1 MGKSWELSSLL
12 YYYCPQGTDWF
23 TDNPST
29 VPTILFQRGLYVF
42 QRPFFADPRLSS
54 GKEWNNCQ
62 SPSHSSKALL
72 RCSKYVK
79 KNWKCMW
86 NGEEGGIGRMKSG
99 LGNSPLVKQAQV
111 EGKRLRLHWRESLEL
126 LEFDSKVILLYAS
139 FSIPLHSPLILAR
152 PESNFRPKLTK
163 AYSKKSKVEDRL

>member
-1 MGKSWELSSLL
+1 
-12 YYYCPQGTDWF
+12 
-23 TDNPST
+23 
-29 VPTILFQRGLYVF
+29 
-42 QRPFFADPRLSS
+42 
-54 GKEWNNCQ
+54 
-62 SPSHSSKALL
+62 
-72 RCSKYVK
+72 
-79 KNWKCMW
+79 
-86 NGEEGGIGRMKSG
+86 MKSG